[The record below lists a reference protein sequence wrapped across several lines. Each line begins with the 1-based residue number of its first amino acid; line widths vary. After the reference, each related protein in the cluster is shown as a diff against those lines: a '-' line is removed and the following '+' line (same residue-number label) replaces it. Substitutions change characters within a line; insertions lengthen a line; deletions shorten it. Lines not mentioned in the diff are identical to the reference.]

1 MPRDCNSK
9 RSKRHY
15 LRDSRTGQFAPSKDS
30 PLIRWNS
37 PGALGF
43 AYWVKDNQARII
55 NSRNIFE
62 PWKPTRNQADYLKI
76 CLKVDSN
83 GHFVHTMSLLIGP
96 RRIGKTIVH
105 ALIAL
110 WLTCSRTNHST
121 FLLGTTHD
129 HTQRTMLSLLKRI
142 IENTVAL
149 RRQFHPLE
157 KNLTA
162 YAINHPKMKSTIQM
176 SSGVSTATSF
186 GSKLNLVWA
195 SDLHASPDLQPFFA
209 LQASLLDSADSL
221 CLIDS
226 NPDHLS
232 GPVHSLQNEAGV
244 DPQIHCTHVWFK
256 DINEYCEKAPEWISR
271 ERARRLERT
280 TLEADFRRDVLGQRS
295 DIVNSLFPEAV
306 IEICRDSYSHP
317 VDDTKALIGNRA
329 FVIGGG
335 LDRADSEW
343 GSVFGNDNSVFTT
356 VAKIASLDNQ
366 EPEIFV
372 LDQHLFRPSTG
383 RAIKRHILK
392 MHQRYGFTNVTLE
405 AHNVSDIQP
414 WLVEQGIPTET
425 VNPHSTTQNIAWPEL
440 VRIAKTGRLRIS
452 NNLSDLFREM
462 AGMTAVYSLRREVLQ
477 AFELPN
483 VQCLNKSSR
492 RHLCFIFGGSLE
504 LLCGEHC
511 EAYQGVVEMFKQYT
525 AYQTESTLMLAE
537 FYRQFVKVKGAV
549 IYQAA

>member
-1 MPRDCNSK
+1 
-9 RSKRHY
+9 
-15 LRDSRTGQFAPSKDS
+15 
-30 PLIRWNS
+30 
-37 PGALGF
+37 
-43 AYWVKDNQARII
+43 
-55 NSRNIFE
+55 
-62 PWKPTRNQADYLKI
+62 
-76 CLKVDSN
+76 
-83 GHFVHTMSLLIGP
+83 
-96 RRIGKTIVH
+96 
-105 ALIAL
+105 
-110 WLTCSRTNHST
+110 
-121 FLLGTTHD
+121 
-129 HTQRTMLSLLKRI
+129 
-142 IENTVAL
+142 
-149 RRQFHPLE
+149 
-157 KNLTA
+157 
-162 YAINHPKMKSTIQM
+162 
-176 SSGVSTATSF
+176 
-186 GSKLNLVWA
+186 
-195 SDLHASPDLQPFFA
+195 
-209 LQASLLDSADSL
+209 
-221 CLIDS
+221 
-226 NPDHLS
+226 
-232 GPVHSLQNEAGV
+232 VHSLQNEAEA

-256 DINEYCEKAPEWISR
+256 SIDEYCEKAPDWISR

-306 IEICRDSYSHP
+306 IEICRDSYRHP

-329 FVIGGG
+329 LVIGGG

-356 VAKIASLDNQ
+356 VAKVASLDNQ

-414 WLVEQGIPTET
+414 WLVEQGIPSET

-452 NNLSDLFREM
+452 KDLSELFREM
-462 AGMTAVYSLRREVLQ
+462 AGMTYTKLGTGNYKFGHGDQRLTDDRCFSLLWAVHSLRREVLQ
-477 AFELPN
+477 AFELPH

-511 EAYQGVVEMFKQYT
+511 EAYQSVVEMFRQYT
-525 AYQTESTLMLAE
+525 AYQTESALTLPK
-537 FYRQFVKVKGAV
+537 FYRQLVKVKGAI
-549 IYQAA
+549 IYQVA